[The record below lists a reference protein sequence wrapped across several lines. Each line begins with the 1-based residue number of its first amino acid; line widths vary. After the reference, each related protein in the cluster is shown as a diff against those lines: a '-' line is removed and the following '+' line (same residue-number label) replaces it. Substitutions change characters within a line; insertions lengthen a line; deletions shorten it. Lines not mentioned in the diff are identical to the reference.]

1 MAVLVSASPAHADV
15 WRDRQWHLDFLKVA
29 EIHKITKGRG
39 AIVAVVDTG
48 VDGNHPDLKGNVLKG
63 IDILAPGANG
73 WNDPVGHGT
82 AMASLIAGH
91 GHGQGGMDGVLGV
104 APEAKVLPIRLIKG
118 GEPTIS
124 HDRSGIAA
132 LDRAAY
138 SDASVINL
146 SALVGG
152 TISEVET
159 ALAQGKVV
167 VAAAGNSVD
176 ESDVIQPANYPGVV
190 AVSGLD
196 RDGNFT
202 NASVEGPEVVLSA
215 PAVDIAAAG
224 AGSRGRY
231 ATGTGTSSATALVS
245 ATAALIK
252 AKYPD
257 LSANGVINRLIKT
270 ADDKGPPGRDP
281 KYGFGVV
288 NPLKALTADIPDL
301 DYNPLVG
308 PGKKTKRPQLSAPS
322 STTAKANPN
331 GDSSLAAVSRILLPA
346 LAITAAVTVAVAIP
360 TLLIIRRRRS
370 KPGLRRDR

>member
-1 MAVLVSASPAHADV
+1 MAVLASVSPAHADV

-29 EIHKITKGRG
+29 EVHKISKGRG

-48 VDGNHPDLKGNVLKG
+48 VDGNHADLKGNVLKG
-63 IDILAPGANG
+63 IDIVVPGADG
-73 WNDPVGHGT
+73 WTDTDGHGT

-91 GHGQGGMDGVLGV
+91 GHGPGGADGILGL
-104 APEAKVLPIRLIKG
+104 APDAKILPFRSAK
-118 GEPTIS
+118 
-124 HDRSGIAA
+124 DREYTKDREGHSNDA

-138 SDASVINL
+138 SDATVINFSGL
-146 SALVGG
+146 ASGTSAA
-152 TISEVET
+152 VEI
-159 ALAQGKVV
+159 AQAQDKVV
-167 VAAAGNSVD
+167 VAAAGNSAENSEVA
-176 ESDVIQPANYPGVV
+176 QPGSYPGVV

-202 NASVEGPEVVLSA
+202 DASVEGPEVVLSA
-215 PAVDIAAAG
+215 PAVDVATAS
-224 AGSRGRY
+224 AGSSGRY
-231 ATGTGTSSATALVS
+231 AAGTGTSNSTALVS
-245 ATAALIK
+245 ATAALIR

-301 DYNPLVG
+301 DYNPLIG

-346 LAITAAVTVAVAIP
+346 LAITAAVAVVAIP

-370 KPGLRRDR
+370 KPGTPP